1 MIMFNH
7 YSKVAASLSF
17 WRRMNTTCAVRGKL
31 LYRLEMMSQPII
43 RIQGENEL
51 FN

>member
-1 MIMFNH
+1 MIMFNL

-17 WRRMNTTCAVRGKL
+17 WRRMN
-31 LYRLEMMSQPII
+31 RLEVMSQPII

-51 FN
+51 N